1 MQKFNE
7 VVIDDVQEPQ
17 LEPEELEKENNM
29 YDIVGMV
36 GDQYIVKT
44 DKGLNFSLYLIVILK
59 DLTPFFLIDGPLFAC
74 FEALLVFYH
83 CLLTTLSDYRSSRP
97 MHCTLVEKYQ

>member
-17 LEPEELEKENNM
+17 LEPEKSEKENNM

-44 DKGLNFSLYLIVILK
+44 DKGLKRVKIK
-59 DLTPFFLIDGPLFAC
+59 A
-74 FEALLVFYH
+74 
-83 CLLTTLSDYRSSRP
+83 SDNKRIGDQIII
-97 MHCTLVEKYQ
+97 EKL